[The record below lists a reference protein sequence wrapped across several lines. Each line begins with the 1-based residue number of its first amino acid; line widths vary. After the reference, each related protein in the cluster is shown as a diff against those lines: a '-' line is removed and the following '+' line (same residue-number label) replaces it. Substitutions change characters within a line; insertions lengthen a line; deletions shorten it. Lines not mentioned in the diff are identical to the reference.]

1 MSIKITFNGATI
13 IHPGAYSKTVVENL
27 TGFPLQATGIVGV
40 IGEAPGGEPRV
51 LDILTRD
58 QIQAAKSR
66 YKSGAI
72 ADCLDLLAAPG
83 NDVRVPNGAS
93 QIVVYKTN
101 LSTKSQAFL
110 QNAVPANVLQI
121 DSVNWGVDENN
132 TNLLVSAGQV
142 ADADAVIEGTIAG
155 PFTLSGGETLI
166 LDINGVTYTFTNT
179 LTGATVVADMVTE
192 LNTDARWSPATA
204 PVTAALN
211 TLGTGV
217 KITIDPVVVTGGEL
231 DYGYISVDATSTI
244 DTILGITGTNR
255 GVKGSRLI
263 TVTRGTT
270 VEDIPEVGNRE
281 SMTVKYVGAG
291 TSCLLDIQDIA
302 GERRLQTTVT
312 GVGADDLDLLLV
324 DSQGVNQFTVQEL
337 VDQIN
342 ALAAYEATV
351 LDTNPDRNVGEL
363 DYYNNL
369 EVIDVAGVIYSDIAD
384 TIEQV
389 NLISQLVTA
398 TAISNAVR
406 AIATFSTVKFLT
418 GAVDGSSVNSDWVT
432 GLAAFEQ
439 IRINSIVPLISA
451 DKGSLT
457 IDSINAAV
465 KTHVTKMWGT
475 LGRSERQAFLSKLGT
490 KTELKDA
497 AKTQNSA
504 YCSMFGQQVRVF
516 DRFGDLQW
524 KDPWALA
531 CIAAGVRSGTDVG
544 EPLTYKVINVNDV
557 RVNDSSWNPK
567 TDFVEMLD
575 SGVTIVEPLD
585 TGGFRIVLDN
595 TTYGVDA
602 NFVWNRGSVVEAGG
616 YVAYDL
622 RYNLELVFTGTK
634 ARTGTAE
641 AIRNFII
648 ARMTIYLN
656 ADIIVGDDLNDGLGF
671 KNLSVSINGSTATI
685 NMAITPVQGIDFLLP
700 TLYLQNI
707 QQTAA

>member
-40 IGEAPGGEPRV
+40 IGEAPGGEPRI

-121 DSVNWGVDENN
+121 DSANWGVDENN
-132 TNLLVSAGQV
+132 INLLVSAGQV
-142 ADADAVIEGTIAG
+142 ADADAVIEGTIVG
-155 PFTLSGGETLI
+155 PFTLAGGETLI

-179 LTGATVVADMVTE
+179 LAGSTTAAAMVTE
-192 LNTDARWSPATA
+192 LNTDARWAPATA

-281 SMTVKYVGAG
+281 SMTVKYVGVG

-312 GVGADDLDLLLV
+312 GAGADDLDLLLV

-342 ALAAYEATV
+342 TLAAYEATV
-351 LDTNPDRNVGEL
+351 LDTNPDRNVDEL

-384 TIEQV
+384 TVEQV
-389 NLISQLVTA
+389 NLVSQLVTA
-398 TAISNAVR
+398 TVISNAVR
-406 AIATFSTVKFLT
+406 AIATFSTAKFLT

-432 GLAAFEQ
+432 GLVAFEQ

-504 YCSMFGQQVRVF
+504 YCSIFGQQVRVL

-567 TDFVEMLD
+567 TDFAEMLD
-575 SGVTIVEPLD
+575 AGVTIVEPLD

-641 AIRNFII
+641 AIKNFII